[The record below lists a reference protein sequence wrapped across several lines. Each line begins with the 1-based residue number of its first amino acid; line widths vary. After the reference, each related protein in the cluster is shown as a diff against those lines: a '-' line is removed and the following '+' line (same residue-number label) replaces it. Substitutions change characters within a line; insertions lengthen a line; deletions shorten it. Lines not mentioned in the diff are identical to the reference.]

1 MKKGFFRIVLAVL
14 VLILATMACGFNAS
28 TANIR
33 DAYMARDNAGADR
46 TTVFAAE
53 DVFYCIVEVAN
64 APEDTTVKAIWYA
77 VNVENTEP
85 NLVIDEYEVTT
96 SDATLPFNLVNNSGI
111 WPPGTYKVEI
121 YLNGTLDRTLD
132 FEVQ

>member
-1 MKKGFFRIVLAVL
+1 MKKGMFRFVLAAMAL
-14 VLILATMACGFNAS
+14 VLATVACNFSSS

-33 DAYMARDNAGADR
+33 DAYMARDEAGTDR
-46 TTVFAAE
+46 TTVFAQQ

-64 APEDTTVKAIWYA
+64 APEDTTVKAVWTA

-85 NLVIDEYEVTT
+85 NTLIDEYELTT
-96 SDATLPFNLVNNSGI
+96 TDAILPFNLVNSQGR

>member
-1 MKKGFFRIVLAVL
+1 MKKGMFRIVLVVL
-14 VLILATMACGFNAS
+14 ALALASMACGFNAT

-33 DAYMARDNAGADR
+33 DAYMARDNAGLDR

-64 APEDTTVKAIWYA
+64 APEDTIVKVVWYA
-77 VNVENTEP
+77 VEVENTEP
-85 NLVIDEYEVTT
+85 NLLIDEFELTT
-96 SDATLPFNLVNNSGI
+96 SDALLPFNLVSNAGLWPSGA
-111 WPPGTYKVEI
+111 YKAEI

-132 FEVQ
+132 FVVQ